1 MSFVQVS
8 NLTKKYGNTVILN
21 DLNLTIEKGE
31 FITLLGPSGC
41 GKSTLLRSIAGL
53 TDIETGE
60 IIIDGRNITNLNP
73 KERNISMV
81 FQSYALFP
89 NMTAKENIAFGL
101 KMKKNS
107 KEEIETKV
115 KKVIELVDLIGK
127 EDFYPRQLSGGQQQR
142 VALARALVVE
152 PKILLLDEPLSALDA
167 KIRKNLRLQI
177 RRIQKEL
184 NITTIFV
191 THDQEEALIISD
203 RIFLMDKGN
212 FSQIGTPK
220 EIYTSPKNE
229 FVARFMGNYN
239 VLKKEDIHNIIR
251 NSNMEFEG
259 NVFAIRPEA
268 ITLSEP
274 ANKINNHD
282 GLNFSGNI
290 KETFILGNILR
301 YQIET
306 EKNMLTVDIL
316 NRENEKIYLE
326 NQNVNIFIPY
336 CEIKKLA

>member
-8 NLTKKYGNTVILN
+8 NLTKKYGSTLILN
-21 DLNLTIEKGE
+21 NLDFTVEKGE
-31 FITLLGPSGC
+31 FVTLLGPSGC

-53 TDIETGE
+53 TDIENGE
-60 IIIDGRNITNLNP
+60 IIVDGQNITKLSP

-89 NMTAKENIAFGL
+89 NMTVKENIAFGL
-101 KMKKNS
+101 RMKKIPKN
-107 KEEIETKV
+107 EIEKKV
-115 KKVIELVDLIGK
+115 KMVIELVDLTGK
-127 EDFYPRQLSGGQQQR
+127 EDSYSRQLSGGQQQR
-142 VALARALVVE
+142 VALARSLVVE

-184 NITTIFV
+184 DITTIFV

-203 RIFLMDKGN
+203 RIFLMDQGN

-239 VLKKEDIHNIIR
+239 VFKKEDIHNIIK
-251 NSNMEFEG
+251 NSNIDVKG

-268 ITLSEP
+268 IILSEIE
-274 ANKINNHD
+274 NKRKKD
-282 GLNFSGNI
+282 EGLNFFGTINEI
-290 KETFILGNILR
+290 FILGNILR
-301 YQIET
+301 CQIET
-306 EKNMLTVDIL
+306 DRYSLIVDIL
-316 NRENEKIYLE
+316 NRENDGFYFK
-326 NQNVNIFIPY
+326 NQQVNVYVPY
-336 CEIKKLA
+336 SEIKKLA